1 MATGER
7 IFRLY
12 IMANA
17 MVIGIGGVGSVIAQK
32 LHEFDCFD
40 RIILADLDPVF
51 ADALA
56 ARTSK
61 HRFTIV
67 RANAMDTDG
76 LTALMKSNSVTVTCN
91 ACVCQT
97 NHSVMEACLRAGS
110 HYLDMAADIY
120 SAPGVKRPGKNSFE
134 AEIEKFH
141 QPYLDRGLAG
151 ILCMGM
157 DPGAVNVFAR
167 WAIDRL
173 DTASSIR
180 VLDADNAEV
189 RGYRFAVLFSPE
201 TFFEELGA
209 APYYVKDGRVVS
221 GKPLE
226 TEIEWVR
233 FPDPIGLQKT
243 YAVAHEEGVS
253 LGIYP
258 PFVEKGVRY
267 SVFKY
272 SVPDKVVNISK
283 TLQLLNL
290 DTWKKI
296 RVDGV
301 EVSPV
306 RVATAHLPKPAQ
318 LGATVDGYSC
328 VGTEVRGTKDRRR
341 VEYFVYTMDSH
352 RDTYEKYGYSLT
364 LVQTG
369 IPPAVTARLLAT
381 GKIPERGVMMP
392 EALDPEELMNSFTR
406 EGLPI
411 FVEKREVERI

>member
-1 MATGER
+1 
-7 IFRLY
+7 
-12 IMANA
+12 
-17 MVIGIGGVGSVIAQK
+17 
-32 LHEFDCFD
+32 
-40 RIILADLDPVF
+40 
-51 ADALA
+51 
-56 ARTSK
+56 
-61 HRFTIV
+61 
-67 RANAMDTDG
+67 
-76 LTALMKSNSVTVTCN
+76 
-91 ACVCQT
+91 
-97 NHSVMEACLRAGS
+97 MEACLRAGS
-110 HYLDMAADIY
+110 HYIDMAADIY
-120 SAPGVKRPGKNSFE
+120 SPPGVKRQGKNSYE
-134 AEIEKFH
+134 AEIEKFN
-141 QPYLDRGLAG
+141 QAYLDRGLAG

-167 WAIDRL
+167 WAMDRL

-209 APYYVKDGRVVS
+209 TPYFVRDGRVVG

-226 TEIEWVR
+226 TEVEWVR

-272 SVPDKVVNISK
+272 SVPDKIVNISK

-290 DTWKKI
+290 DSWKKI

-301 EVSPV
+301 DVAPV
-306 RVATAHLPKPAQ
+306 RVATASLPKPAQ
-318 LGATVDGYSC
+318 LGATVDGFSC
-328 VGTEVRGTKDRRR
+328 VGTEVRGTKDRKR
-341 VEYFVYTMDSH
+341 VEYFVYSMDSH
-352 RDTYEKYGYSLT
+352 RETYEKYGYSLT

-369 IPPAVTARLLAT
+369 IPPALTAKLLVTGL
-381 GKIPERGVMMP
+381 IPERGVMMP
-392 EALDPEELMNSFTR
+392 EALNPDELMTNFSR

-411 FVEKREVERI
+411 FVERRKVERL

>member
-1 MATGER
+1 
-7 IFRLY
+7 
-12 IMANA
+12 
-17 MVIGIGGVGSVIAQK
+17 MVIGIGGVGSVIGQK
-32 LHEFDCFD
+32 LHEFECFD
-40 RIILADLDPVF
+40 RIVLADLEPVF
-51 ADALA
+51 AEQLA
-56 ARTSK
+56 SRMPRN
-61 HRFTIV
+61 RFV
-67 RANAMDTDG
+67 VAQVDAMDTER
-76 LTALMKSNSVTVTCN
+76 LASLIKEHKVEVTCN
-91 ACVCQT
+91 ACTCQT
-97 NHSVMEACLRAGS
+97 NHSVLEACLRGGS

-120 SAPGVKRPGKNSFE
+120 SPPGVKRPGKNSFE
-134 AEIEKFH
+134 AEIEKFNDA
-141 QPYLDRGLAG
+141 YLHEGLAG

-209 APYYVKDGRVVS
+209 VPYFVKDSRVIN

-226 TEIEWVR
+226 TEIEWIR
-233 FPDPIGLQKT
+233 FPEPIGLQKT

-253 LGIYP
+253 LGLYP

-272 SVPDKVVNISK
+272 SLSDKVVNISK
-283 TLQLLNL
+283 SLQLLNL
-290 DTWKKI
+290 DTWKKVK
-296 RVDGV
+296 VDGV

-306 RVATAHLPKPAQ
+306 RVASAHLPKPAQ

-328 VGTEVRGTKDRRR
+328 VGTEVRGTKERRR

-352 RDTYEKYGYSLT
+352 RDTYERYGYSLT

-369 IPPAVTARLLAT
+369 IPPALTARLLVT

-392 EALDPEELMNSFTR
+392 EALNPEELMNRFTR

-411 FVEKREVERI
+411 FVEKREVERL

>member
-1 MATGER
+1 
-7 IFRLY
+7 
-12 IMANA
+12 MANA
-17 MVIGIGGVGSVIAQK
+17 MVIGIGGVGSVIGQK
-32 LHEFDCFD
+32 LHEFECFD
-40 RIILADLDPVF
+40 RIVLADLEPIF
-51 ADALA
+51 AEQLA
-56 ARTSK
+56 SRMPGN
-61 HRFTIV
+61 RFV
-67 RANAMDTDG
+67 VAQVNAMDTER
-76 LTALMKSNSVTVTCN
+76 LASLIKEHKVEVTCN
-91 ACVCQT
+91 ACTCQT
-97 NHSVMEACLRAGS
+97 NHSVLEACLRGGS

-120 SAPGVKRPGKNSFE
+120 SPPGLKRPGKNSFE
-134 AEIEKFH
+134 AEIEKFNDA
-141 QPYLDRGLAG
+141 YLHEGLAG

-157 DPGAVNVFAR
+157 DPGAVNIFAR

-209 APYYVKDGRVVS
+209 VPYFVKDSRVVN

-226 TEIEWVR
+226 TEIEWIR
-233 FPDPIGLQKT
+233 FPEPIGLQKT

-253 LGIYP
+253 LGLYP

-272 SVPDKVVNISK
+272 SLSDKVVNISK
-283 TLQLLNL
+283 SLQLLNL
-290 DTWKKI
+290 DTWKKVK
-296 RVDGV
+296 VDGV

-306 RVATAHLPKPAQ
+306 RVASAHLPKPAQ

-328 VGTEVRGTKDRRR
+328 VGTEVRGTKERRR

-352 RDTYEKYGYSLT
+352 RDTYERYGYSLT

-369 IPPAVTARLLAT
+369 IPPALTARLLVT

-392 EALDPEELMNSFTR
+392 EALNPEELMNRFTR

-411 FVEKREVERI
+411 FVEKREVERL

>member
-1 MATGER
+1 
-7 IFRLY
+7 
-12 IMANA
+12 MANA
-17 MVIGIGGVGSVIAQK
+17 MVIGIGGVGSVIGQK
-32 LHEFDCFD
+32 LHEFECFE
-40 RIILADLDPVF
+40 RILLADLEPVF
-51 ADALA
+51 AEQLA
-56 ARTSK
+56 SRVPRN
-61 HRFTIV
+61 RFVIV
-67 RANAMDTDG
+67 QVNAMDTER
-76 LTALMKSNSVTVTCN
+76 LASLIKEHKVEVTCN
-91 ACVCQT
+91 ACTCQT
-97 NHSVMEACLRAGS
+97 NHSVLEACLRGGS

-120 SAPGVKRPGKNSFE
+120 SPPGVKRPGKNSFE
-134 AEIEKFH
+134 AEIEKFNEA
-141 QPYLDRGLAG
+141 YLHSGLAG

-209 APYYVKDGRVVS
+209 VPYFVKDTRVVN

-226 TEIEWVR
+226 TEIEWIR
-233 FPDPIGLQKT
+233 FPEPIGLQKT

-253 LGIYP
+253 LGLYP

-272 SVPDKVVNISK
+272 SLSDKVVNISK
-283 TLQLLNL
+283 SLQLLNL
-290 DTWKKI
+290 DTWKKVK
-296 RVDGV
+296 VDGV

-306 RVATAHLPKPAQ
+306 RVASVNLPKPAQ
-318 LGATVDGYSC
+318 LGATVDGYAC

-352 RDTYEKYGYSLT
+352 RDTYERYGYSLT

-369 IPPAVTARLLAT
+369 IPPALTARLLVT

-392 EALDPEELMNSFTR
+392 EALNPEELMNRFTR

-411 FVEKREVERI
+411 FVEKREVERM

>member
-1 MATGER
+1 
-7 IFRLY
+7 
-12 IMANA
+12 MANA
-17 MVIGIGGVGSVIAQK
+17 MVIGIGGVGSVVGQK

-40 RIILADLDPVF
+40 KIVLADMDPTF
-51 ADALA
+51 AQHLA
-56 ARTSK
+56 SRTNK
-61 HRFTIV
+61 NRFVIV
-67 RANAMDTDG
+67 QVNAMETDR
-76 LTALMKSNSVTVTCN
+76 LANLMKEHKVAVTCN
-91 ACVCQT
+91 ACTCQT
-97 NHSVMEACLRAGS
+97 NHSVLEACFRAGS

-120 SAPGVKRPGKNSFE
+120 SPPGVKRPGKNSYE
-134 AEIEKFH
+134 AEIEKFN
-141 QPYLDRGLAG
+141 QAYLDRGLAA

-157 DPGAVNVFAR
+157 DPGAVNVFGR
-167 WAIDRL
+167 WAMDRL

-209 APYYVKDGRVVS
+209 VPYFVRDGRVAS

-226 TEIEWVR
+226 TEVEWVR
-233 FPDPIGLQKT
+233 FPEPIGLQKT

-253 LGIYP
+253 LGLYP
-258 PFVEKGVRY
+258 PFIEKGVRY

-272 SVPDKVVNISK
+272 SLSEKVVNISK
-283 TLQLLNL
+283 SLALLNL
-290 DTWKKI
+290 DSWKKI
-296 RVDGV
+296 RVDGA
-301 EVSPV
+301 EVAPV
-306 RVATAHLPKPAQ
+306 RVATASLPKPAQ

-328 VGTEVRGTKDRRR
+328 VGTEVRGTKDRHR

-369 IPPAVTARLLAT
+369 IPPALAARLLVT

-392 EALDPEELMNSFTR
+392 EALDPEELMADFSR

-411 FVEKREVERI
+411 FVEKREVERL